1 MTSKI
6 KGSAKVWWIIV
17 ILIIIIGG
25 VWWWNASQSATAIAP
40 ATTSTINSPSDTS
53 DAALNQDLSS
63 VDSQMNGLQSD
74 NTAVDQSLSSSTPN
88 Q

>member
-25 VWWWNASQSATAIAP
+25 VWWWNASQSATVFAP
-40 ATTSTINSPSDTS
+40 TTTSTITSPSDTS
-53 DAALNQDLSS
+53 NAALNQDLSS